1 MVTRFRK
8 IRTRANDSDDASP
21 IGDQHT
27 IEQFGCAVKGAS
39 ADVPVTQRDR
49 RS

>member
-8 IRTRANDSDDASP
+8 IRTRANDSDDAST

-27 IEQFGCAVKGAS
+27 IEQFGCAVKDAS
-39 ADVPVTQRDR
+39 AELRVTQRDL